1 MTNLQSIVLGLVQGL
16 SEFLPISSSG
26 HLILVPLVT
35 GWADQGLTFDVAV
48 HLGSLGAV
56 LLYFRRDLFDM
67 LKGVGDW
74 SEPGLLNHSGRHL
87 IALIAVG
94 TIPIIFGGIAIKLL
108 VGTENLRNAYVVGCT
123 SIFFGSALYIA
134 DKVGAR
140 ERGVSEMGFSHAL
153 IIGCAQV
160 LALIP
165 GTSRS
170 GVTMTAAR
178 LLGLHRAE
186 AARFSFLLS
195 IPAILAAGLLVTLE
209 VMTGEGEP
217 LDSTAILGLI
227 AAFISAWAAI
237 AFLMQ
242 WLRQK
247 SFTEVERRIAQHA
260 SYAIQG
266 QAKTPMQEDLLESQP
281 FRFAVQSV
289 PFRRPR
295 RGFKQADRVVVV
307 ERHHRQ
313 ACNLGHFFHLLDAI
327 GVRSPRLMIF
337 IVGPPPAGA
346 SSGLPDG
353 NLAACVQRP
362 NLRSTASIASA
373 AKLGFRHRIPLTQIA
388 IWIVSRSPTIFRNS
402 SVGRAVDC

>member
-1 MTNLQSIVLGLVQGL
+1 MTTLQSIVLGLVQGL

-48 HLGSLGAV
+48 HIGSLGAV
-56 LLYFRRDLFDM
+56 LLYFRKDLYEMIRGAF
-67 LKGVGDW
+67 DW
-74 SEPGLLNHSGRHL
+74 SAPGVLSHPGRHL

-94 TIPIIFGGIAIKLL
+94 TVPIIFGGIAIKMLI
-108 VGTENLRNAYVVGCT
+108 GTENLRNAYVVGCT
-123 SIFFGSALYIA
+123 SIFFGSALYFA
-134 DKVGAR
+134 DRFGAR
-140 ERGVSEMGFSHAL
+140 ERNVAQMGFKDAL

-195 IPAILAAGLLVTLE
+195 IPAILAAGSLVTLE
-209 VMTGEGEP
+209 VMSGGGEP

-242 WLRQK
+242 WLRQE
-247 SFTEVERRIAQHA
+247 SFTPFVIYRLILGVALLV
-260 SYAIQG
+260 YA
-266 QAKTPMQEDLLESQP
+266 
-281 FRFAVQSV
+281 F
-289 PFRRPR
+289 
-295 RGFKQADRVVVV
+295 
-307 ERHHRQ
+307 
-313 ACNLGHFFHLLDAI
+313 
-327 GVRSPRLMIF
+327 
-337 IVGPPPAGA
+337 
-346 SSGLPDG
+346 SS
-353 NLAACVQRP
+353 
-362 NLRSTASIASA
+362 S
-373 AKLGFRHRIPLTQIA
+373 
-388 IWIVSRSPTIFRNS
+388 
-402 SVGRAVDC
+402 